1 MNLDFSYQNPTTIHF
16 GRNSLQ
22 QLGGEVAKYGST
34 VLLAYGKE
42 SIKKNGLYDQVCAIL
57 KDQGK
62 KVVELSGIM
71 ANPTYQKV
79 KEGAAL
85 VREHDVDLILAVGG
99 GSVIDC
105 AKAISVAAYCR
116 GDAWTRY
123 WINFD
128 PVDNKIVP
136 VASILTL
143 AGTGSEMN
151 GGSVITNEDVKI
163 KMGRVFPSE
172 MNPVF
177 SILNPEYTFSLPK
190 YQMVS
195 GIFDMMSHLM
205 EAYFSGED
213 DVTSD
218 YLIEGLLRSII
229 HSAKIAVNEPYN
241 YEARSNLMWSSTLAM
256 NPLMGLSKTQD
267 WEVHMIEHQL
277 GAYTDCAHGMG
288 LAAVSLPY
296 YRYICR
302 FGVKKFARFA
312 QNVWNIKADG
322 KSDHELALAG
332 IDALEEFAKDCDII
346 ISLKELGATAEMLP
360 LIAGSTVILSG
371 GYRQMTK
378 ESILE
383 ILAAAYA
390 KQ

>member
-1 MNLDFSYQNPTTIHF
+1 MNLDFKYQNPTTIYF
-16 GRNSLQ
+16 GKGSLAN
-22 QLGGEVAKYGST
+22 LKSELANYGET
-34 VLLAYGKE
+34 IMLAYGKN
-42 SIKKNGLYDQVCAIL
+42 SIKTIGLYDEIIEIL
-57 KDQGK
+57 KEAGK

-71 ANPTYQKV
+71 ANPTYDKV
-79 KEGAAL
+79 LEGSKI
-85 VREHDVDLILAVGG
+85 VKDNNVSLILAVGG

-105 AKAISVAAYCR
+105 AKGISAAAYCEE
-116 GDAWTRY
+116 DAWTRY
-123 WINFD
+123 WLQFQ
-128 PVDNKIVP
+128 PVNNKIVP

-151 GGSVITNEDVKI
+151 GGSVITNNAMKL
-163 KMGRVFPSE
+163 KMGRVFPSN
-172 MNPVF
+172 MNPQF
-177 SILNPEYTFSLPK
+177 SILNPEYTYSLPK

-229 HSAKIAVNEPYN
+229 NSAKAAVKNPLD

-256 NPLMGLSKTQD
+256 NPIMGLSKTQD

-296 YRYICR
+296 YRHIYSYGLDKFVR
-302 FGVKKFARFA
+302 FAEQVWGVKSEGKTKDETA
-312 QNVWNIKADG
+312 Q
-322 KSDHELALAG
+322 AG
-332 IDALEEFAKDCDII
+332 IDALEAFIKECGIVYN
-346 ISLKELGATAEMLP
+346 LKELGATKEMLP
-360 LIAGSTVILSG
+360 AIANSTVILG
-371 GYRQMTK
+371 GYKKLTSEEILK
-378 ESILE
+378 ILE
-383 ILAAAYA
+383 EAF
-390 KQ
+390 